1 MILGSLQVV
10 NLYKRGAPCPEHVQ
24 QHVIRRQLV
33 LQGGHLGGDGKGGV
47 EEGGAY
53 AEGGLVQAVLG
64 DAAGDGPRPRGSAA
78 GRRALKVRPFPRLHH
93 RLCHALLRRQPQSLR
108 PLHLQSAF
116 PLSPALR
123 LHTCYAKSYAEDL
136 HVDIR
141 CARTYAPLASV
152 VDFQQE

>member
-1 MILGSLQVV
+1 MFLGSLQVV
-10 NLYKRGAPCPEHVQ
+10 HLYKRGAPCREHVQ
-24 QHVIRRQLV
+24 QSVIRRQLV
-33 LQGGHLGGDGKGGV
+33 LQRGHLGGDGKGGI
-47 EEGGAY
+47 EEGGAD

-78 GRRALKVRPFPRLHH
+78 GRRALKVRPLPRLHH

-116 PLSPALR
+116 LLSPALDLR

-141 CARTYAPLASV
+141 CARTYAPLAPV
-152 VDFQQE
+152 VGV